1 MRVPVELSHSARLR
15 AAVDRY
21 GERELVERAAGLLRT
36 GEEDD
41 DFLRYL
47 GGRAAPGIIDGSYPS
62 YWANAWGARALEYY
76 WLDSATGAVIAGLDH
91 EHWRVRMQCAR
102 VCAIRE
108 LGAPELL
115 AALLLDE
122 NWRVRDA
129 TAWAVGIVGEFEHAE
144 PLREATDDPH
154 KKVRER
160 ATTVL
165 DALLHRLERELD

>member
-21 GERELVERAAGLLRT
+21 GERELIDRAARLLRT

-47 GGRAAPGIIDGSYPS
+47 GGRAAPGIIDGSFPPL
-62 YWANAWGARALEYY
+62 WAQAWGARALEYY
-76 WLDSATGAVIAGLDH
+76 WLDSATSAVLAGLDH

-108 LGAPELL
+108 LGAPERLTE
-115 AALLLDE
+115 LLLDD

-129 TAWAVGIVGEFEHAE
+129 AAWALGRVGEFEHAE
-144 PLREATDDPH
+144 PLREATDDSH
-154 KKVRER
+154 EKVRDR
-160 ATTVL
+160 AAESL
-165 DALLHRLERELD
+165 DLLLRRLERELD